1 MSSAII
7 APESLLRTIASL
19 QAELSNLQSALG
31 VEGVTLAPT
40 KGAKAKKVKDPN
52 AEPKE
57 PNVWIKF
64 TQRVGTLI
72 KEAHPENKSPATLGK
87 QFCSFLKEQKAYDLW
102 ADDEILTAFTS
113 WAPPETS
120 KMEAAGKTKKA
131 KSDSASE
138 SGSVTDASEKK
149 RGPKGPL
156 SEEAKAARREK
167 MAAKKFS
174 AEMSSAALAFAE
186 PENPAAGTGL
196 AAPAPAPAPKA
207 FKTKTVAKPSYSME
221 QLLDFDSFEFQGVQ
235 YGRNARGDIVNGDGE
250 YVGNWDGKAI
260 VKGAAP
266 ADWEAMKAAMV

>member
-19 QAELSNLQSALG
+19 QAELSNLQTALG
-31 VEGVTLAPT
+31 VEGVMLAPT

-72 KEAHPENKSPATLGK
+72 KEAHPDNKAPATIGK
-87 QFCSFLKEQKAYDLW
+87 QFCSFLKEQKPYDQW
-102 ADDEILTAFTS
+102 EDAEILEAFTS
-113 WAPPETS
+113 WEAPETS

-131 KSDSASE
+131 KADTASE

-167 MAAKKFS
+167 MQAKKFA
-174 AEMSSAALAFAE
+174 AEISSAAIAFAE
-186 PENPAAGTGL
+186 PVEPAA
-196 AAPAPAPAPKA
+196 AAPAPAPKA
-207 FKTKTVAKPSYSME
+207 FKPKTVAKPSYSME
-221 QLLDFDSFEFQGVQ
+221 QLIDFDSFEHQGVS
-235 YGRNARGDIVNGDGE
+235 YGRNARGDIVSEAGE
-250 YVGNWDGKAI
+250 YVGNWDGKVI

-266 ADWEAMKAAMV
+266 ADWDAMKTAMA